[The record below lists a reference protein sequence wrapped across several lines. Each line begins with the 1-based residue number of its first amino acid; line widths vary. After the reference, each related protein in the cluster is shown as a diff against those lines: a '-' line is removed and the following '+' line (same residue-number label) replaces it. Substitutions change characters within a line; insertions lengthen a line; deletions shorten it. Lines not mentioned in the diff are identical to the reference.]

1 MGRLSQFEGKIDRA
15 FDNAVLK
22 LLSAHFEDTYALDLR
37 YYRVEMGQEFRFSDF
52 LAAHPGVKVLLHSS
66 FVSPIMKGDK
76 VAVMD
81 ADITGPSIPKAF
93 GMTERPTGIEDVIY
107 PVKSRNGI
115 NVMSINLI
123 LENETDPVVWRGP
136 ILGGTL
142 QQFWTDVYWGNND
155 IMYMDM
161 PPGTGDVMLSAY
173 QLLPIDGIV
182 IVTSPQEL
190 VGMIVEKSLNMAD
203 IMNVPV
209 LGMIENM
216 SYYKCPDCG
225 SEHAIFGESR
235 VEEIAKQYGIKNT
248 ARLPLDPELAK
259 ACDEGTV
266 EDYNGICVPPLEEF
280 VSKL

>member
-1 MGRLSQFEGKIDRA
+1 MPDCDHDCSSCALECNEREGGQTIQKLEQNEGTNVNKIV
-15 FDNAVLK
+15 AVVSGKGGVGKSSVTSL
-22 LLSAHFEDTYALDLR
+22 
-37 YYRVEMGQEFRFSDF
+37 
-52 LAAHPGVKVLLHSS
+52 LAALSRR
-66 FVSPIMKGDK
+66 KGDT
-76 VAVMD
+76 VAIMD
-81 ADITGPSIPKAF
+81 ADMTGPSIPKAF
-93 GMTERPTGIEDVIY
+93 GMTERATGIEDVIY
-107 PVKSRNGI
+107 PVRSRTGI

-190 VGMIVEKSLNMAD
+190 VEMIVEKSLNMAD
-203 IMNVPV
+203 IMNIPV
-209 LGMIENM
+209 LGIIENM

-225 SEHAIFGESR
+225 SEHSIFGESR
-235 VEEIAKQYGIKNT
+235 VEEIAAKYGIKNI
-248 ARLPLDPELAK
+248 AKLPLDPELAK

-266 EDYNGICVPPLEEF
+266 EDYSGICVPPLEEF

>member
-1 MGRLSQFEGKIDRA
+1 MPDCDHDCSSCALECNEREGGQTIQKLEQNEGTNVNKIV
-15 FDNAVLK
+15 AVVSGKGGVGKSSVTSL
-22 LLSAHFEDTYALDLR
+22 
-37 YYRVEMGQEFRFSDF
+37 
-52 LAAHPGVKVLLHSS
+52 LAALSRR
-66 FVSPIMKGDK
+66 KGDK
-76 VAVMD
+76 VAIMD

-93 GMTERPTGIEDVIY
+93 GMTERATGIEDVIY
-107 PVKSRNGI
+107 PVRSRTGI

-190 VGMIVEKSLNMAD
+190 VEMIVEKSLNMAD
-203 IMNVPV
+203 IMNIPV
-209 LGMIENM
+209 LGIIENM

-225 SEHAIFGESR
+225 SEHSIFGESR
-235 VEEIAKQYGIKNT
+235 VEEIAAKYGIKNI
-248 ARLPLDPELAK
+248 AKLPLDPELAK
-259 ACDEGTV
+259 ACDEGAV
-266 EDYNGICVPPLEEF
+266 EDYSGICVPPLEEF

>member
-1 MGRLSQFEGKIDRA
+1 MPDCDHDCSSCALECNEREGGQTIQKLEQNEGTNVNKIV
-15 FDNAVLK
+15 AVVSGKGGVGKSSVTSL
-22 LLSAHFEDTYALDLR
+22 
-37 YYRVEMGQEFRFSDF
+37 
-52 LAAHPGVKVLLHSS
+52 LAALSRR
-66 FVSPIMKGDK
+66 KGDK
-76 VAVMD
+76 VAIMD

-93 GMTERPTGIEDVIY
+93 GMTERATGIEDVIY
-107 PVKSRNGI
+107 PVRSRTGI

-190 VGMIVEKSLNMAD
+190 VEMIAEKSLNMAD
-203 IMNVPV
+203 IMNIPV
-209 LGMIENM
+209 LGIIENM

-225 SEHAIFGESR
+225 SEHSIFGESR
-235 VEEIAKQYGIKNT
+235 VEEIAAKYGIKNI
-248 ARLPLDPELAK
+248 AKLPLDPELAK

-266 EDYNGICVPPLEEF
+266 EDYSGICVPPLEEF

>member
-1 MGRLSQFEGKIDRA
+1 MADCDHDCSSCALNCADREGGQPVIQKLEQNEGTNIKKIIGI
-15 FDNAVLK
+15 VSGKGGVGKSSITSL
-22 LLSAHFEDTYALDLR
+22 
-37 YYRVEMGQEFRFSDF
+37 
-52 LAAHPGVKVLLHSS
+52 LAAASAR
-66 FVSPIMKGDK
+66 KGQK

-81 ADITGPSIPKAF
+81 ADITGPSIPKAL
-93 GMTERPTGIEDVIY
+93 GITEKATGIEDVVY
-107 PVKSRNGI
+107 PVSNRSGI
-115 NVMSINLI
+115 KVMSINLL

-173 QLLPIDGIV
+173 QLLPIDGII

-190 VGMIVEKSLNMAD
+190 VEMIVEKSLNMAD

-209 LGMIENM
+209 LGIIENM

-225 SEHAIFGESR
+225 SEHEIFGESR
-235 VEEIAKQYGIKNT
+235 VEEIAALYGIKNI
-248 ARLPLDPELAK
+248 AKLPLDPELAK
-259 ACDEGTV
+259 ACDNGEA
-266 EDYNGICVPPLEEF
+266 DQYNGICVPPIEEF
-280 VSKL
+280 VNAL

>member
-1 MGRLSQFEGKIDRA
+1 MPDCDHDCSSCALSCDEREGGQSPIQKLEQNEGTNINKII
-15 FDNAVLK
+15 AVVSGKGGVGKSSITSL
-22 LLSAHFEDTYALDLR
+22 
-37 YYRVEMGQEFRFSDF
+37 
-52 LAAHPGVKVLLHSS
+52 LAALTRRQGR
-66 FVSPIMKGDK
+66 K
-76 VAVMD
+76 VALMD

-93 GMTERPTGIEDVIY
+93 GMTERATGIEDVIY
-107 PVKSRNGI
+107 PVKSRTGI

-155 IMYMDM
+155 VMYMDM

-190 VGMIVEKSLNMAD
+190 VEMIVEKSLNMAD

-209 LGMIENM
+209 LGIIENM

-225 SEHAIFGESR
+225 SEHEIFGPSR
-235 VEEIAKQYGIKNT
+235 VDEIAEQYGIKIS

-259 ACDEGTV
+259 ACDDGTV

-280 VSKL
+280 ISKL

>member
-1 MGRLSQFEGKIDRA
+1 MPDCDHDCSSCALACDEREGGQAIQKLEQNEGTNINKIV
-15 FDNAVLK
+15 AVVSGKGGVGKSSITSL
-22 LLSAHFEDTYALDLR
+22 
-37 YYRVEMGQEFRFSDF
+37 
-52 LAAHPGVKVLLHSS
+52 LAAISRR
-66 FVSPIMKGDK
+66 KGHK

-93 GMTERPTGIEDVIY
+93 GMTERATGIEDVIY
-107 PVKSRNGI
+107 PVKSRTGI

-190 VGMIVEKSLNMAD
+190 VEMIVEKSLNMAD

-209 LGMIENM
+209 LGIIENM

-225 SEHAIFGESR
+225 SEHALFGESK
-235 VEEIAKQYGIKNT
+235 VDEIAARYNIKNT
-248 ARLPLDPELAK
+248 AKLPLDPELAK
-259 ACDEGTV
+259 ACDNGTV
-266 EDYNGICVPPLEEF
+266 EDYDGICIPPLEEF
-280 VSKL
+280 ITKL

>member
-1 MGRLSQFEGKIDRA
+1 MPDCDHDCSSCALECNEREGVQTIQKLEQNEGTNVNKIV
-15 FDNAVLK
+15 AVVSGKGGVGKSSVTSL
-22 LLSAHFEDTYALDLR
+22 
-37 YYRVEMGQEFRFSDF
+37 
-52 LAAHPGVKVLLHSS
+52 LAALSRR
-66 FVSPIMKGDK
+66 KGDK
-76 VAVMD
+76 VAIMD

-93 GMTERPTGIEDVIY
+93 GMTERATGIEDVIY
-107 PVKSRNGI
+107 PVRSRTGI

-190 VGMIVEKSLNMAD
+190 VEMIVEKSLNMAD
-203 IMNVPV
+203 IMNIPV
-209 LGMIENM
+209 LGIIENM

-225 SEHAIFGESR
+225 SEHSIFGESR
-235 VEEIAKQYGIKNT
+235 VEEIAAKYGIKNI
-248 ARLPLDPELAK
+248 AKLPLDPELAK

-266 EDYNGICVPPLEEF
+266 EDYSGICVPPLEEF

>member
-1 MGRLSQFEGKIDRA
+1 MPDCDHDCSSCELACEEREGGQTIQKLEQNEGSDIKKIIAIVSGKGGVGKSSITSLMASTAMR
-15 FDNAVLK
+15 
-22 LLSAHFEDTYALDLR
+22 R
-37 YYRVEMGQEFRFSDF
+37 GQ
-52 LAAHPGVKVLLHSS
+52 
-66 FVSPIMKGDK
+66 K

-93 GMTERPTGIEDVIY
+93 GMTEKATGIEDVVY
-107 PVKSRNGI
+107 PVSTKGGI
-115 NVMSINLI
+115 KVMSINLL

-142 QQFWTDVYWGNND
+142 QQFWTDVYWGKND
-155 IMYMDM
+155 VMFMDM

-190 VGMIVEKSLNMAD
+190 VEMIVEKSINMAD

-209 LGMIENM
+209 LGIIENM

-225 SEHAIFGESR
+225 SEHSIFGESR
-235 VEEIAKQYGIKNT
+235 VEEIAALYGIKNI
-248 ARLPLDPELAK
+248 ARLPIDPELAK
-259 ACDEGTV
+259 ACDKGEI
-266 EDYNGICVPPLEEF
+266 EEYSGICVPPVETF
-280 VSKL
+280 VDKLD

>member
-1 MGRLSQFEGKIDRA
+1 
-15 FDNAVLK
+15 
-22 LLSAHFEDTYALDLR
+22 
-37 YYRVEMGQEFRFSDF
+37 
-52 LAAHPGVKVLLHSS
+52 
-66 FVSPIMKGDK
+66 
-76 VAVMD
+76 MD

-93 GMTERPTGIEDVIY
+93 GMTERATGIEDVIY
-107 PVKSRNGI
+107 PVKSRTGI

-155 IMYMDM
+155 VMYMDM

-190 VGMIVEKSLNMAD
+190 VEMIVEKSLNMAD

-209 LGMIENM
+209 LGIIENL

-225 SEHAIFGESR
+225 SEHAIFGESK
-235 VEEIAKQYGIKNT
+235 VDDIAARYGIKNT
-248 ARLPLDPELAK
+248 AKLPLDPELAK

-266 EDYNGICVPPLEEF
+266 EDYNGICVPPLEEVAAKLEEHRQKFDRF
-280 VSKL
+280 V

>member
-1 MGRLSQFEGKIDRA
+1 MPDCDHDCSSCALSCDEREGGPAIQKLEQNEGTNINKII
-15 FDNAVLK
+15 AVVSGKGGVGKSSITSL
-22 LLSAHFEDTYALDLR
+22 
-37 YYRVEMGQEFRFSDF
+37 
-52 LAAHPGVKVLLHSS
+52 LAAASVR
-66 FVSPIMKGDK
+66 KGEK

-93 GMTERPTGIEDVIY
+93 GMTERATGIEDVIY
-107 PVKSRNGI
+107 PVRSRTGI
-115 NVMSINLI
+115 QVMSINLI

-173 QLLPIDGIV
+173 QLLPIDGII

-190 VGMIVEKSLNMAD
+190 VEMIVEKSINMAN
-203 IMNVPV
+203 IMDVPV

-235 VEEIAKQYGIKNT
+235 VDEIAAKYGIKNT

-259 ACDEGTV
+259 ACDEGRV
-266 EDYNGICVPPLEEF
+266 EDYEGICLPPLEEF
-280 VSKL
+280 VAKL

>member
-1 MGRLSQFEGKIDRA
+1 MPDCDHDCSSCALACDEREGGQAIQKLEQNEGTNINKIV
-15 FDNAVLK
+15 AVVSGKGGVGKSSITSL
-22 LLSAHFEDTYALDLR
+22 
-37 YYRVEMGQEFRFSDF
+37 
-52 LAAHPGVKVLLHSS
+52 LAAISRR
-66 FVSPIMKGDK
+66 KGHK

-93 GMTERPTGIEDVIY
+93 GMTERATGIEDVIY
-107 PVKSRNGI
+107 PVKSRTGI

-190 VGMIVEKSLNMAD
+190 VEMIVEKSLNMAD

-209 LGMIENM
+209 LGIIENM

-225 SEHAIFGESR
+225 SEHALFGESK
-235 VEEIAKQYGIKNT
+235 VDEIAARYNIKNT
-248 ARLPLDPELAK
+248 AKLPLDPELAK
-259 ACDEGTV
+259 ACDNGTV
-266 EDYNGICVPPLEEF
+266 EDYGGICIPPLEEF
-280 VSKL
+280 ITKL

>member
-1 MGRLSQFEGKIDRA
+1 MPECDHDCSSCALSCDEREGGQAIQKLEQNEGTNINKII
-15 FDNAVLK
+15 AVVSGKGGVGKSSVTSL
-22 LLSAHFEDTYALDLR
+22 
-37 YYRVEMGQEFRFSDF
+37 
-52 LAAHPGVKVLLHSS
+52 LAAISRR
-66 FVSPIMKGDK
+66 KGSK

-93 GMTERPTGIEDVIY
+93 GMTERATGIEDVIY
-107 PVKSRNGI
+107 PVKSRTGI

-155 IMYMDM
+155 VMYMDM

-190 VGMIVEKSLNMAD
+190 VEMIVEKSLNMAD

-209 LGMIENM
+209 FGIIENL
-216 SYYKCPDCG
+216 SYYKCPDCD
-225 SEHAIFGESR
+225 SEHAIFGESK
-235 VEEIAKQYGIKNT
+235 VDDIAARYGIKNT
-248 ARLPLDPELAK
+248 AKLPLDPELAK

-280 VSKL
+280 AAKL

>member
-1 MGRLSQFEGKIDRA
+1 MPDCDHDCSSCALECNEREGGQTIQKLEQNEGTNVNKIV
-15 FDNAVLK
+15 AVVSGKGGVGKSSVTSL
-22 LLSAHFEDTYALDLR
+22 
-37 YYRVEMGQEFRFSDF
+37 
-52 LAAHPGVKVLLHSS
+52 LAALSRR
-66 FVSPIMKGDK
+66 KGDK
-76 VAVMD
+76 VAIMD

-93 GMTERPTGIEDVIY
+93 GMTERATGIEDVIY
-107 PVKSRNGI
+107 PVRSRTGI

-190 VGMIVEKSLNMAD
+190 VEMIVEKSLNMAD
-203 IMNVPV
+203 IMNIPV
-209 LGMIENM
+209 LGIIENM

-225 SEHAIFGESR
+225 SEHSIFGESR
-235 VEEIAKQYGIKNT
+235 VEEIAAKYGIKNI
-248 ARLPLDPELAK
+248 AKLPLDPELAK

-266 EDYNGICVPPLEEF
+266 EDYSGICVPPLEEF

>member
-1 MGRLSQFEGKIDRA
+1 MPDCDHDCSSCALSCDEREGGQAIQKLEQNEGTNVNKMI
-15 FDNAVLK
+15 AVVSGKGGVGKSSVTSL
-22 LLSAHFEDTYALDLR
+22 
-37 YYRVEMGQEFRFSDF
+37 
-52 LAAHPGVKVLLHSS
+52 LAAMSRR
-66 FVSPIMKGDK
+66 KGEK

-93 GMTERPTGIEDVIY
+93 GITERPTGIEDVIY
-107 PVKSRNGI
+107 PVKSRTGI

-155 IMYMDM
+155 VMYLDM

-190 VGMIVEKSLNMAD
+190 VEMIVEKSLNMAA

-225 SEHAIFGESR
+225 SEHALFGESR
-235 VEEIAKQYGIKNT
+235 IDEVAAKFEIKNT
-248 ARLPLDPELAK
+248 AKLPLDPELAK

-266 EDYNGICVPPLEEF
+266 EDYDGICVPPLEEF
-280 VSKL
+280 IRTL

>member
-1 MGRLSQFEGKIDRA
+1 MPDCDHDCSSCGLACEEREGGQQTIQKLEQNEGTNI
-15 FDNAVLK
+15 NKVIAVVSGK
-22 LLSAHFEDTYALDLR
+22 GGVGKSSITSLLAS
-37 YYRVEMGQEFRFSDF
+37 
-52 LAAHPGVKVLLHSS
+52 
-66 FVSPIMKGDK
+66 VSRRKGDK
-76 VAVMD
+76 VALMD
-81 ADITGPSIPKAF
+81 ADITGASIPKAF
-93 GMTERPTGIEDVIY
+93 GMSERPTAIEDVIY
-107 PVKSRNGI
+107 PVKSKNGI
-115 NVMSINLI
+115 NVMSINLL

-155 IMYMDM
+155 VMYMDM

-190 VGMIVEKSLNMAD
+190 VGMIVEKSLNMAN

-209 LGMIENM
+209 LGIIENM

-235 VEEIAKQYGIKNT
+235 VEEIAAQYGIKNT
-248 ARLPLDPELAK
+248 ARLPLDPELAR

-266 EDYNGICVPPLEEF
+266 EDYSGICVPPIEEF

>member
-1 MGRLSQFEGKIDRA
+1 MPDCDHDCSSCALECNEREGGQTIQKLEQNEGTNVNKIV
-15 FDNAVLK
+15 AVVSGKGGVGKSSVTSL
-22 LLSAHFEDTYALDLR
+22 
-37 YYRVEMGQEFRFSDF
+37 
-52 LAAHPGVKVLLHSS
+52 LAALSRR
-66 FVSPIMKGDK
+66 KGDK
-76 VAVMD
+76 VAIMD

-93 GMTERPTGIEDVIY
+93 GMTERATGIEDVIY
-107 PVKSRNGI
+107 PVRSRTGI

-142 QQFWTDVYWGNND
+142 QQFWTDVDWGNND

-190 VGMIVEKSLNMAD
+190 VEMIVEKSLNMAD
-203 IMNVPV
+203 IMNIPV
-209 LGMIENM
+209 LGIIENM

-225 SEHAIFGESR
+225 SEHSIFGESR
-235 VEEIAKQYGIKNT
+235 VEEIAAKYGIKNI
-248 ARLPLDPELAK
+248 AKLPLDPELAK

-266 EDYNGICVPPLEEF
+266 EDYSGICVPPLEEF

>member
-1 MGRLSQFEGKIDRA
+1 MPDCDHDCSQCALECNEREGGQAPIQKLEQNEGTNI
-15 FDNAVLK
+15 NKVIAVVSGK
-22 LLSAHFEDTYALDLR
+22 GGVGKSSITSLLASISR
-37 YYRVEMGQEFRFSDF
+37 R
-52 LAAHPGVKVLLHSS
+52 
-66 FVSPIMKGDK
+66 KGDN

>member
-1 MGRLSQFEGKIDRA
+1 MPDCDHDCSSCELACEEREGGQTIQKLEQNEGSDIKKIIAIVSGKGGVGKSSITSLMASTAMR
-15 FDNAVLK
+15 
-22 LLSAHFEDTYALDLR
+22 R
-37 YYRVEMGQEFRFSDF
+37 GQ
-52 LAAHPGVKVLLHSS
+52 
-66 FVSPIMKGDK
+66 K

-93 GMTERPTGIEDVIY
+93 GMTEKATGIEDVVY
-107 PVKSRNGI
+107 PVSTKGGI
-115 NVMSINLI
+115 KVMSINLL

-142 QQFWTDVYWGNND
+142 QQFWTDVYWGKND
-155 IMYMDM
+155 VMFMDM

-190 VGMIVEKSLNMAD
+190 VEMIVEKSINMAD

-209 LGMIENM
+209 LGIVENM

-225 SEHAIFGESR
+225 SEHSIFGESR
-235 VEEIAKQYGIKNT
+235 VEEIAALYGIKNI
-248 ARLPLDPELAK
+248 ARLPIDPELAK
-259 ACDEGTV
+259 ACDKGEI
-266 EDYNGICVPPLEEF
+266 EEYSGICVPPIESF
-280 VSKL
+280 VDKLDQ

>member
-1 MGRLSQFEGKIDRA
+1 MPDCDHDCSSCALVCDEREGGQAIQKLEQNEGTNINKIV
-15 FDNAVLK
+15 AVVSGKGGVGKSSITSL
-22 LLSAHFEDTYALDLR
+22 
-37 YYRVEMGQEFRFSDF
+37 
-52 LAAHPGVKVLLHSS
+52 LAAISRR
-66 FVSPIMKGDK
+66 KGHK

-93 GMTERPTGIEDVIY
+93 GMTERATGIEDVIY
-107 PVKSRNGI
+107 PVKSRTGI

-155 IMYMDM
+155 IMFMDM

-190 VGMIVEKSLNMAD
+190 VEMIVEKSLNMAD

-209 LGMIENM
+209 LGIIENM

-225 SEHAIFGESR
+225 SEHALFGESK
-235 VEEIAKQYGIKNT
+235 VDEIAERYNIKNT
-248 ARLPLDPELAK
+248 AKLPLDPELAK
-259 ACDEGTV
+259 ACDNGTV
-266 EDYNGICVPPLEEF
+266 EEYDGICIPPLEEF
-280 VSKL
+280 ITKL

>member
-1 MGRLSQFEGKIDRA
+1 MADCDHDCSSCALNCADREGGQPEIKKLEQNEGTDIKKVI
-15 FDNAVLK
+15 AVVSGKGGVGKSSITSL
-22 LLSAHFEDTYALDLR
+22 
-37 YYRVEMGQEFRFSDF
+37 
-52 LAAHPGVKVLLHSS
+52 LAAASTE
-66 FVSPIMKGDK
+66 KGQK

-81 ADITGPSIPKAF
+81 ADITGPSIPKAL
-93 GMTERPTGIEDVIY
+93 GITEKATGIEDVVY
-107 PVKSRNGI
+107 PVSSRKGI
-115 NVMSINLI
+115 KVMSINLL

-142 QQFWTDVYWGNND
+142 QQFWTDVYWGKND
-155 IMYMDM
+155 VMYMDM

-190 VGMIVEKSLNMAD
+190 VEMIVEKSLNMAD

-209 LGMIENM
+209 LGIIENM

-235 VEEIAKQYGIKNT
+235 VEEIAALYGIKNI
-248 ARLPLDPELAK
+248 AKLPLDPELAK
-259 ACDEGTV
+259 ACDDGEM
-266 EDYNGICVPPLEEF
+266 ESYQGICVPPIWEF
-280 VSKL
+280 VEKL

>member
-1 MGRLSQFEGKIDRA
+1 MPDCDHDCSSCALECNEREGGQTIQKLEQNEGTNVNKIV
-15 FDNAVLK
+15 AVVSGKGGVGKSSVTSL
-22 LLSAHFEDTYALDLR
+22 
-37 YYRVEMGQEFRFSDF
+37 
-52 LAAHPGVKVLLHSS
+52 LAALSRR
-66 FVSPIMKGDK
+66 KGDK
-76 VAVMD
+76 VAIMD

-93 GMTERPTGIEDVIY
+93 GMTERATGIEDVIY
-107 PVKSRNGI
+107 PVRSRTGI

-123 LENETDPVVWRGP
+123 LESETDPVVWRGP

-190 VGMIVEKSLNMAD
+190 VEMIVEKSLNMAD
-203 IMNVPV
+203 IMNIPV
-209 LGMIENM
+209 LGIIENM

-225 SEHAIFGESR
+225 SEHSIFGESR
-235 VEEIAKQYGIKNT
+235 VEEIAAKYGIKNI
-248 ARLPLDPELAK
+248 AKLPLDPELAK

-266 EDYNGICVPPLEEF
+266 EDYSGICVPPLEEF

>member
-1 MGRLSQFEGKIDRA
+1 MPDCDHDCSSCELACEEREGGQTIQKLEQNEGSDIKKIIAIVSGKGGVGKSSITSLMASAAMRGGR
-15 FDNAVLK
+15 
-22 LLSAHFEDTYALDLR
+22 
-37 YYRVEMGQEFRFSDF
+37 
-52 LAAHPGVKVLLHSS
+52 
-66 FVSPIMKGDK
+66 K

-93 GMTERPTGIEDVIY
+93 GMTEKATGIEDVVY
-107 PVKSRNGI
+107 PVSTKGGI
-115 NVMSINLI
+115 KVMSINLL

-142 QQFWTDVYWGNND
+142 QQFWTDVYWGKND
-155 IMYMDM
+155 VMFMDM

-190 VGMIVEKSLNMAD
+190 VEMIVEKSLNMAD

-209 LGMIENM
+209 LGIIENM

-225 SEHAIFGESR
+225 SEHSIFGESR
-235 VEEIAKQYGIKNT
+235 VEEIAALYGIKNT
-248 ARLPLDPELAK
+248 AKLPLDPDLAK
-259 ACDEGTV
+259 ACDNGTI
-266 EDYNGICVPPLEEF
+266 EEYSGICVPPIEAF
-280 VSKL
+280 VDKLD

>member
-1 MGRLSQFEGKIDRA
+1 MPDCDHDCSSCALACDEREGGQAIQKLEQNEGTNINKII
-15 FDNAVLK
+15 AVVSGK
-22 LLSAHFEDTYALDLR
+22 GGVGKSSITAL
-37 YYRVEMGQEFRFSDF
+37 
-52 LAAHPGVKVLLHSS
+52 LAAISRRMGH
-66 FVSPIMKGDK
+66 K

-93 GMTERPTGIEDVIY
+93 GMTERATGIEDVIY
-107 PVKSRNGI
+107 PVKSRTGI
-115 NVMSINLI
+115 SVMSINLI

-155 IMYMDM
+155 IMFMDM

-190 VGMIVEKSLNMAD
+190 VEMIVEKSLNMAG

-209 LGMIENM
+209 LGIIENM

-248 ARLPLDPELAK
+248 ARLPIDPLLAK

-266 EDYNGICVPPLEEF
+266 EDYDGICIPPLKE
-280 VSKL
+280 LIGRL